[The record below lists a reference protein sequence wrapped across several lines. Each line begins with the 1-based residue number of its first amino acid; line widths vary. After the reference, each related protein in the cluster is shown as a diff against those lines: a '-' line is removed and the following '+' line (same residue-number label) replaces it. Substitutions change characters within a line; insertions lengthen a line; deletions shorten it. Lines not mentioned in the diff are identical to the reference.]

1 MYKYHIYSIN
11 GVRGCVTYDTFKE
24 ALKAAKMRSSISHSA
39 WYVSA
44 VKVG

>member
-1 MYKYHIYSIN
+1 MYKYHIYSIS

-24 ALKAAKMRSSISHSA
+24 ALDAAKLRSSLSNSA